1 MLFAGDRLLPDSQC
15 SLVSGLPRKPMLE
28 PVVQCCPREFCFG
41 FSASAAGR
49 DLLVIRWPESQE
61 AGFEEAT
68 PVVFG
73 L

>member
-1 MLFAGDRLLPDSQC
+1 
-15 SLVSGLPRKPMLE
+15 MLE

>member
-1 MLFAGDRLLPDSQC
+1 
-15 SLVSGLPRKPMLE
+15 MLE
-28 PVVQCCPREFCFG
+28 GALFG
-41 FSASAAGR
+41 FSASASGR